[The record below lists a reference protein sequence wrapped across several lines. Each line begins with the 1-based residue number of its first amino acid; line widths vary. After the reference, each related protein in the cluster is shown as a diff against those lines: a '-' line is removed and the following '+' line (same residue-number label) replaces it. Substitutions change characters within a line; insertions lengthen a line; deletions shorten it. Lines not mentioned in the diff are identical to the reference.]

1 MKIVSEKTVRTK
13 SFRLRLAG
21 YALAMVII
29 TVFHLTFLR
38 YISLGNI
45 SPDLLIIL
53 CVWIS
58 LSEGKFTGI
67 FAGFIIGLFY
77 DVLSQDIIGTN
88 ALVKTIVAFFA
99 GFFFVEEKTDQI
111 IKSHKFLLILLS
123 ASLIHNLIY
132 YLFHIDLSSDF
143 IYQYFLVYGV
153 ASSLYTTFYGLFA
166 MLLKIPGKR
175 FKMIR

>member
-21 YALAMVII
+21 YAIAMIAV

-45 SPDLLIIL
+45 APDLLVIL

-58 LSEGKFTGI
+58 LTEGRLAGI
-67 FAGFIIGLFY
+67 IAGFLIGLFY
-77 DVLSQDIIGTN
+77 DIVSQDIIGTN
-88 ALVKTIVAFFA
+88 ALVKTIVAFIA
-99 GFFFVEEKTDQI
+99 GFFYIEEKTDQI
-111 IKSHKFLLILLS
+111 IKSHRFLLIVLS
-123 ASLIHNLIY
+123 ASLVHNLIY

-143 IYQYFLVYGV
+143 LYQYFLVYGI

>member
-1 MKIVSEKTVRTK
+1 MKIVSEKTVRTR
-13 SFRLRLAG
+13 SYRQRLVG
-21 YALAMVII
+21 YTAAMVILTI
-29 TVFHLTFLR
+29 FHLTFLR

-58 LSEGKFTGI
+58 LSEGRLVGI

-77 DVLSQDIIGTN
+77 DFMSQDIIGSN
-88 ALVKTIVAFFA
+88 ALVKTIVAFIA
-99 GFFFVEEKTDQI
+99 GFFYVEEKTDQI
-111 IKSHKFLLILLS
+111 IKSYMFLVIIILAALV
-123 ASLIHNLIY
+123 HNLIY

-143 IYQYFLVYGV
+143 IYQYFMVYGV
-153 ASSLYTTFYGLFA
+153 ASSIYTTFYGLFA

-175 FKMIR
+175 FKMIK